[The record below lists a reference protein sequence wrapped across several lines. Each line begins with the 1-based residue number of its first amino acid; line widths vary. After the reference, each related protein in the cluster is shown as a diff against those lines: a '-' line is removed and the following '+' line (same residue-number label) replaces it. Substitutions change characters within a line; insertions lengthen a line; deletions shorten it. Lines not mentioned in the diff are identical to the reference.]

1 MYFYYIVYGAISH
14 DFILMVTQLTHT
26 PYIWNTPYIHTTHTP
41 NIHHTYTHMHHTHTH
56 IPLSCTHNTTHHTHI
71 ITYIC
76 TTCTH
81 HIHTLPHTH
90 KYMQNQN
97 LTHTTTSIYTRFCE
111 EGKASK
117 MKRDRSGKKSRRVTK
132 HKLPVTTWG
141 SASELSTMKCSRSF
155 SLVSVKFAIW
165 MEISVVIFLVPVMI
179 FGYLGYQNLP

>member
-1 MYFYYIVYGAISH
+1 MRDEPVFDSGSNGFSWPPVTHAQIYTHMYFFYIVYGAISH

-56 IPLSCTHNTTHHTHI
+56 IPLACTHNTTHHTHI

-132 HKLPVTTWG
+132 HKLPVTTEDQLVNCQQWN
-141 SASELSTMKCSRSF
+141 AQE
-155 SLVSVKFAIW
+155 VSV
-165 MEISVVIFLVPVMI
+165 
-179 FGYLGYQNLP
+179 